1 MNIRNLL
8 EQGSATMLLVTPME
22 LREFAISVVEEV
34 SRVQEEP
41 KFTAAEFAERHGV
54 DKSTIYRWRKAGL
67 LKPFRVGT
75 KIYYR
80 DSDLSTN

>member
-1 MNIRNLL
+1 MEN
-8 EQGSATMLLVTPME
+8 GSATMLLVTPTQ
-22 LREFAISVVEEV
+22 LREFAISVVEEM
-34 SRVQEEP
+34 SRVADEP

-80 DSDLSTN
+80 DSDLMTD